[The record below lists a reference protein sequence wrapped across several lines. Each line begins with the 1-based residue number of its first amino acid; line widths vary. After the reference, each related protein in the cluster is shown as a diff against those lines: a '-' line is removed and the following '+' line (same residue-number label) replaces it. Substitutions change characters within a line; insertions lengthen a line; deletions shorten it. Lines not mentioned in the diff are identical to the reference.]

1 MGLPGR
7 VAYPSLK
14 ERIMNTVK
22 FDAGNMTELSES
34 EINEISG
41 GAVVV
46 AVKIVAWAIGAGFGA
61 GLVVAVKH
69 ALE

>member
-1 MGLPGR
+1 
-7 VAYPSLK
+7 
-14 ERIMNTVK
+14 MNSVK
-22 FDAGNMTELSES
+22 FDAGHMTGLSES